1 LRRILVV
8 WTALALAT
16 SARADE
22 PLRVGIVVPHD
33 GAVALAA
40 DGAELRAGSKAYPVA
55 TRSIAALEVQQ
66 RLESGPLVLISGN
79 GKIRRPPIRS
89 TAPACRSTP
98 FRSSSAAQP
107 TSPGLIVSSCTST
120 EGIHVSLWSGA
131 EPERVRRWSAYV
143 YLGYDTEPTCTDREI
158 AAP

>member
-1 LRRILVV
+1 L
-8 WTALALAT
+8 
-16 SARADE
+16 
-22 PLRVGIVVPHD
+22 VPHD

-55 TRSIAALEVQQ
+55 TRPIAALEVQQ

-79 GKIRRPPIRS
+79 RGNSAPTYQIDRASVPFDSLPLVVTLGNPP
-89 TAPACRSTP
+89 P
-98 FRSSSAAQP
+98 
-107 TSPGLIVSSCTST
+107 PGLTVSSCTST

-158 AAP
+158 ASP